1 MARTM
6 RTAPR
11 RAPPPKK
18 DLATRPRGWTPPSR
32 KVGAVPMRPW
42 RKNKITKPEI
52 DKDGLLKIVI
62 ELKKAKGWK
71 RNIQWKPVAE
81 HYIRKTGN
89 DATNDKA
96 FQKKLRDAFRN
107 YRYNSEKHLHDAYKH
122 YENTK
127 DTSQLKEVLSVD
139 SVGKL
144 DINVPIYIPGYTV
157 LLHASEEGH
166 AEVVAMLL
174 AKQGV
179 DVNQAADDG
188 VTPLYIASQ
197 EGHSE
202 VVSMLLAKQGVDVNQ
217 AADDG
222 CTPLY
227 IASQEGH
234 SEVVSMLL
242 AKQGVD
248 VNQAMIDGSTPLYIA
263 SQEGHSEVVSMLLAK
278 QGVDVN
284 QARNDGDTPLYVA
297 IDNGYSEVVSMLLTW
312 RRFFGP
318 SAERD
323 YLRGVPARRKKGG
336 HWRIDGRDI
345 YLVDGRIRP
354 AAFRAMDRVP
364 TETFTLNA
372 PDVTMFTDEIDAP
385 VRCVPCMHPHEASSL
400 HRWFNTPK
408 NSNNPN
414 QLHKGCPLCQKAPEY
429 VEFMSKLQVERWNNM
444 EKASSE
450 YEQELK
456 RLRPLM
462 ENSSSN
468 AIYKQ
473 YTTAEKGIDKNK
485 LVNRYTLK
493 TTLKF

>member
-1 MARTM
+1 M

-188 VTPLYIASQ
+188 V
-197 EGHSE
+197 
-202 VVSMLLAKQGVDVNQ
+202 
-217 AADDG
+217 
-222 CTPLY
+222 
-227 IASQEGH
+227 
-234 SEVVSMLL
+234 
-242 AKQGVD
+242 
-248 VNQAMIDGSTPLYIA
+248 TPLYIA